1 MADRPGLVENVPAT
15 SAEADVPAPRVED
28 KGSQG
33 GQAEED
39 QASLAWWHLRF
50 WRRDTNVLA
59 RVRDSLL
66 AWSPGPTGPARLQE
80 LAAQARAAARAAADA
95 SEVAVGPSLRAAV
108 PSAAAAPLAAPPL
121 AEAVLAEAVL
131 AEAVLAEAPRAE
143 AVPAGGPAA
152 GASSAVGSAA
162 GASSAGASAAGGP
175 AAGASAA
182 GVPPAGAS
190 SAVGSA
196 AGASSAGVP
205 AAGASAAGGSSAGG
219 PAAGASSAVGS
230 AAGWPAAGASSAG
243 VPAAEASAAGGSSAG
258 VPPAGASAAAADVP
272 PAEAPAA
279 EVLPAEPS
287 PDEASAAA
295 LPDSAVAAVRETFAI
310 VADAGDKAS
319 GFFYGRLFARYPR
332 LRDLFPPAM
341 NDQRDRLVQALVRIV
356 ESLTTPEEM
365 AAYLAQLGRDHRKY
379 GVEPAMYEA
388 VGDALLA
395 TLRAFAG
402 PAFTP
407 AAEQAWTEAYGAISA
422 LMIEAAED
430 ASALAPAWW
439 SGEVVA
445 NDERHRGIS
454 VLTIAPD
461 QALPFQAGQHITVQT
476 PRWPRVWRPYSIA
489 GCPRD
494 DGLIQ
499 LHVKAIPGGWVSNA
513 LVNYSGPGQMLTLGP
528 PLGTMTLPAA
538 GDRDL
543 LCVAGGTGLSPV
555 KAIIEQ
561 AVRHSAAC
569 PRQIYLFCGARR
581 RAELYDLPDL
591 WQLADAWPGLHVIP
605 VTSDD
610 PAFDGVQGNVGRV
623 AARYLPHRDCEAY
636 VAGPP
641 AMVRETIDLLGKAGL
656 PRARIHCDDA
666 LLAGR
671 GRACTSMAPRRC

>member
-15 SAEADVPAPRVED
+15 SAEADVPAPRTED
-28 KGSQG
+28 NGSQE

-50 WRRDTNVLA
+50 WRSDTNVLA

-66 AWSPGPTGPARLQE
+66 AWSPGPTGPARLHE
-80 LAAQARAAARAAADA
+80 LAAQARAAALAAADA
-95 SEVAVGPSLRAAV
+95 SEVAVGPSLPAAV
-108 PSAAAAPLAAPPL
+108 PSAAAAPLAAPLLAAPL
-121 AEAVLAEAVL
+121 PAEAVLAEAL
-131 AEAVLAEAPRAE
+131 RAE
-143 AVPAGGPAA
+143 AVPAG
-152 GASSAVGSAA
+152 V
-162 GASSAGASAAGGP
+162 
-175 AAGASAA
+175 SAA
-182 GVPPAGAS
+182 GV
-190 SAVGSA
+190 SA
-196 AGASSAGVP
+196 AGVSAAGVSAAGVP
-205 AAGASAAGGSSAGG
+205 AAGV
-219 PAAGASSAVGS
+219 PA
-230 AAGWPAAGASSAG
+230 AG
-243 VPAAEASAAGGSSAG
+243 VPAAAVPAAA
-258 VPPAGASAAAADVP
+258 ASAAAAAAGEGSSAEVP
-272 PAEAPAA
+272 PAEGSSAEASA
-279 EVLPAEPS
+279 EVPPAEVPPAEPS
-287 PDEASAAA
+287 PGEASAAA

-319 GFFYGRLFARYPR
+319 GFFYGRLFACHPR
-332 LRDLFPPAM
+332 LRDMFPPAM

-356 ESLTTPEEM
+356 ESLTTPAEM

-422 LMIEAAED
+422 LMIKAAED

-561 AVRHSAAC
+561 AVRDSAAC

-591 WQLADAWPGLHVIP
+591 WRLADAWQGLHVIP

-623 AARYLPHRDCEAY
+623 AARYLPDRDCEAY

-641 AMVRETIDLLGKAGL
+641 AMIRETIDLLGKAGL
-656 PRARIHCDDA
+656 PQARIHCDDA

-671 GRACTSMAPRRC
+671 GQACTSTVPRRC

>member
-1 MADRPGLVENVPAT
+1 MADRPGLVESAPAT
-15 SAEADVPAPRVED
+15 SAEAAFPAPRGEET
-28 KGSQG
+28 GSHE

-39 QASLAWWHLRF
+39 QAALAWWHLRF
-50 WRRDTNVLA
+50 WRRDMNVLA

-66 AWSPGPTGPARLQE
+66 PWSPGPTGPARLHE
-80 LAAQARAAARAAADA
+80 LAAQARSAARAAADA
-95 SEVAVGPSLRAAV
+95 SEVAVGPSLPAPV
-108 PSAAAAPLAAPPL
+108 PSAAVARPATSPLAQ
-121 AEAVLAEAVL
+121 
-131 AEAVLAEAPRAE
+131 AVLAEAPRAE
-143 AVPAGGPAA
+143 AVAA
-152 GASSAVGSAA
+152 GV
-162 GASSAGASAAGGP
+162 P
-175 AAGASAA
+175 WA
-182 GVPPAGAS
+182 GVPPAG
-190 SAVGSA
+190 V
-196 AGASSAGVP
+196 
-205 AAGASAAGGSSAGG
+205 
-219 PAAGASSAVGS
+219 
-230 AAGWPAAGASSAG
+230 
-243 VPAAEASAAGGSSAG
+243 SSAG
-258 VPPAGASAAAADVP
+258 VPPAEPPRAGVPSAEPPRAGVPSAGPPRAGMHPAGVP
-272 PAEAPAA
+272 PAEPSRVGMLPGGVPPAGVSSA
-279 EVLPAEPS
+279 EPPPADVLPG
-287 PDEASAAA
+287 EAPAAA

-310 VADAGDKAS
+310 VASAGDNAP

-332 LRDLFPPAM
+332 LRDMFPPAM

-356 ESLTTPEEM
+356 ESMTTPEEM

-388 VGDALLA
+388 VGDALLG

-407 AAEQAWTEAYGAISA
+407 AAERAWTEAYGAISA
-422 LMIEAAED
+422 LMIKAAED
-430 ASALAPAWW
+430 ASTLAPAWW

-445 NDERHRGIS
+445 NDQRHRGIS

-461 QALPFQAGQHITVQT
+461 QPLPFQAGQHITVQT
-476 PRWPRVWRPYSIA
+476 PRWPRVWRPYSVA

-513 LVNYSGPGQMLTLGP
+513 LVKYSGPGQMLTLGP
-528 PLGTMTLPAA
+528 PLGTMTVSAA

-561 AVRHSAAC
+561 AVRDSAAI
-569 PRQIYLFCGARR
+569 PRHIYLFCGARR

-591 WQLADAWPGLHVIP
+591 WRLADAWSGLHVIP

-623 AARYLPHRDCEAY
+623 ASRYLPHRDCEAY

-671 GRACTSMAPRRC
+671 GQACTSTVPRRC

>member
-15 SAEADVPAPRVED
+15 SAEADVPAPRTED
-28 KGSQG
+28 NGSQE

-50 WRRDTNVLA
+50 WRSDTNVLA

-66 AWSPGPTGPARLQE
+66 AWSPGPTGPARLHE
-80 LAAQARAAARAAADA
+80 LAAQARAAALAAADA
-95 SEVAVGPSLRAAV
+95 SEVAVGPSLPAAV
-108 PSAAAAPLAAPPL
+108 PSAAAAPLAAPLLAAPL
-121 AEAVLAEAVL
+121 PAEAVLAEAL
-131 AEAVLAEAPRAE
+131 RAE
-143 AVPAGGPAA
+143 AVP
-152 GASSAVGSAA
+152 
-162 GASSAGASAAGGP
+162 
-175 AAGASAA
+175 
-182 GVPPAGAS
+182 
-190 SAVGSA
+190 
-196 AGASSAGVP
+196 AGVP
-205 AAGASAAGGSSAGG
+205 AAGASAAGV
-219 PAAGASSAVGS
+219 PAAGASA
-230 AAGWPAAGASSAG
+230 AG
-243 VPAAEASAAGGSSAG
+243 VPAAA
-258 VPPAGASAAAADVP
+258 ASAAAAAAGAASAAAAAAGEGSSAEVP
-272 PAEAPAA
+272 PAEGSSAEASA
-279 EVLPAEPS
+279 EVPPAEPS
-287 PDEASAAA
+287 PGEASAAA

-319 GFFYGRLFARYPR
+319 GFFYGRLFACHPR
-332 LRDLFPPAM
+332 LRDMFPPAM

-356 ESLTTPEEM
+356 ESLTTPAEM

-422 LMIEAAED
+422 LMIKAAED

-561 AVRHSAAC
+561 AVRDSAAC

-591 WQLADAWPGLHVIP
+591 WRLADAWQGLHVIP

-623 AARYLPHRDCEAY
+623 AARYLPDRDCEAY

-641 AMVRETIDLLGKAGL
+641 AMIRETIDLLGKAGL
-656 PRARIHCDDA
+656 PQARIHCDDA

-671 GRACTSMAPRRC
+671 GQACTSTVPRRC

>member
-15 SAEADVPAPRVED
+15 SAEADVPAPRTED
-28 KGSQG
+28 NGSQE

-50 WRRDTNVLA
+50 WRSDTNVLA

-66 AWSPGPTGPARLQE
+66 AWSPGPTGPARLHE
-80 LAAQARAAARAAADA
+80 LAAQARAAALAAADA
-95 SEVAVGPSLRAAV
+95 SEVAVGPSLPAAV
-108 PSAAAAPLAAPPL
+108 PSAAAAPLAAPLLAAPL
-121 AEAVLAEAVL
+121 PAEAVLAEAL
-131 AEAVLAEAPRAE
+131 RAE
-143 AVPAGGPAA
+143 AVPAGVPAA
-152 GASSAVGSAA
+152 GV
-162 GASSAGASAAGGP
+162 
-175 AAGASAA
+175 SAA
-182 GVPPAGAS
+182 GVP
-190 SAVGSA
+190 A
-196 AGASSAGVP
+196 AGVPAAGVPAAGVPAAGVP
-205 AAGASAAGGSSAGG
+205 AAGASAAAAAAGEGSSAEVP
-219 PAAGASSAVGS
+219 PAEGSS
-230 AAGWPAAGASSAG
+230 
-243 VPAAEASAAGGSSAG
+243 AEASAE
-258 VPPAGASAAAADVP
+258 VP
-272 PAEAPAA
+272 PAEVP
-279 EVLPAEPS
+279 PAEPS
-287 PDEASAAA
+287 PGEASAAA

-310 VADAGDKAS
+310 VAGAGDKAS
-319 GFFYGRLFARYPR
+319 GFFYGRLFACHPR
-332 LRDLFPPAM
+332 LRDMFPPAM

-356 ESLTTPEEM
+356 ESLTTPAEM

-422 LMIEAAED
+422 LMIKAAED

-561 AVRHSAAC
+561 AVRDSAAC

-591 WQLADAWPGLHVIP
+591 WRLADAWQGLHVIP

-623 AARYLPHRDCEAY
+623 AARYLPDRDCEAY

-641 AMVRETIDLLGKAGL
+641 AMIRETIDLLGKAGL
-656 PRARIHCDDA
+656 PQARIHCDDA

-671 GRACTSMAPRRC
+671 GQACTSTVPRRC

>member
-1 MADRPGLVENVPAT
+1 MADRPGLLENIPAT
-15 SAEADVPAPRVED
+15 SAEADVPAPRAED
-28 KGSQG
+28 NGSQEE
-33 GQAEED
+33 QAEENE
-39 QASLAWWHLRF
+39 APLAWWYLRF
-50 WRRDTNVLA
+50 WRRDMNVLA

-66 AWSPGPTGPARLQE
+66 PWSPGPTGPARLHE

-95 SEVAVGPSLRAAV
+95 SEVAVGPSLPAAA
-108 PSAAAAPLAAPPL
+108 SFAAAAPLAAPPL
-121 AEAVLAEAVL
+121 AEVSRAGVLPAGVLPAGVLPAGVLPAEVPLPEGSSAEPPPAGVPLAEASS
-131 AEAVLAEAPRAE
+131 AEPP
-143 AVPAGGPAA
+143 PAGVPPAE
-152 GASSAVGSAA
+152 
-162 GASSAGASAAGGP
+162 P
-175 AAGASAA
+175 PPA

-190 SAVGSA
+190 SAE
-196 AGASSAGVP
+196 P
-205 AAGASAAGGSSAGG
+205 
-219 PAAGASSAVGS
+219 
-230 AAGWPAAGASSAG
+230 
-243 VPAAEASAAGGSSAG
+243 
-258 VPPAGASAAAADVP
+258 P
-272 PAEAPAA
+272 PAEASFPSEAPAA
-279 EVLPAEPS
+279 DLS
-287 PDEASAAA
+287 
-295 LPDSAVAAVRETFAI
+295 DSAVAAVRETFAI
-310 VADAGDKAS
+310 VAGAGDKAA

-356 ESLTTPEEM
+356 ESLTSTEEM

-388 VGDALLA
+388 VGEALLA

-422 LMIEAAED
+422 LMITAAED

-439 SGEVVA
+439 SAEVVA

-461 QALPFQAGQHITVQT
+461 QALPFQPGQHITVQT

-561 AVRHSAAC
+561 AVRDSAAC

-591 WQLADAWPGLHVIP
+591 WRLADAWSGLHVIP

-610 PAFDGVQGNVGRV
+610 PAFDGVQGSVGRV

-666 LLAGR
+666 VLAGR
-671 GRACTSMAPRRC
+671 GQGCTSTVPRRC